1 MGAYSVYIIH
11 NAVLFLVIY
20 FNLLDDLGS
29 INEFTPLTKTLT
41 LLPTPISMA
50 LDLIWMEV

>member
-50 LDLIWMEV
+50 LGLIGMEV